1 MSEWIANFI
10 KEDGYYDE
18 DIYADELYD
27 DTYVGGDGD
36 FDDDGVVE
44 SILIIAI
51 MMTLVFLLWWRQRIQ
66 RLAEDA
72 RRREQG
78 LPPQPQPQNRPNADN
93 DFRAWAAGG
102 LGM

>member
-1 MSEWIANFI
+1 LSEWIANFI
-10 KEDGYYDE
+10 KDDGYPDE

-27 DTYVGGDGD
+27 DDYVEGD

-44 SILIIAI
+44 SILIIGI

-66 RLAEDA
+66 RVAEDA

-78 LPPQPQPQNRPNADN
+78 LPPQPQPQMLNAEN